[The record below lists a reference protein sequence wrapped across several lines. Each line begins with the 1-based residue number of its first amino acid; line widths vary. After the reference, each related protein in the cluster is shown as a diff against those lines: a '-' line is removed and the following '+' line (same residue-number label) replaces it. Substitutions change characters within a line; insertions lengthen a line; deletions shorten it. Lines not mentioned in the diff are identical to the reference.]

1 MSSTIN
7 YHQSAWSID
16 WRRNKKSK
24 IIITNKKFSNLP
36 FIISNYFKF
45 LNIIYF
51 DLKNSR
57 NFEVWDN
64 YKSKFNS
71 NHLGQVNYLSNSLN
85 NNQFIN
91 FSNFHTEQEYSN
103 LLFLDIDKNIN
114 LNLKDKLEKFFNKN
128 SNKISFLFLSDPKM
142 IITGNI
148 KFKKLYSSKQFS
160 IFINKKIDDK
170 KIKNFLKLKKNDNI
184 IDNLFSFLITYITSF
199 LTKFLKMLKNINF
212 QVKKSLKKKFYN

>member
-1 MSSTIN
+1 LI
-7 YHQSAWSID
+7 Y
-16 WRRNKKSK
+16 
-24 IIITNKKFSNLP
+24 IIKNSPILSFNLITNKKFSNLP

-128 SNKISFLFLSDPKM
+128 SNKISFIFYK
-142 IITGNI
+142 
-148 KFKKLYSSKQFS
+148 KKKLQCFWD
-160 IFINKKIDDK
+160 IF
-170 KIKNFLKLKKNDNI
+170 
-184 IDNLFSFLITYITSF
+184 
-199 LTKFLKMLKNINF
+199 
-212 QVKKSLKKKFYN
+212 